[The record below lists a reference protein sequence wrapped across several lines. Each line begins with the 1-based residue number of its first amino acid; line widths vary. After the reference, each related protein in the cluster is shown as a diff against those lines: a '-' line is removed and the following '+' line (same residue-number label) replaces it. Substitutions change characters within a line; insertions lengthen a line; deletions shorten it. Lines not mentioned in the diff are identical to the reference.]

1 MAAID
6 NYGYSGGVDGPA
18 DNLAAVT
25 LDDSNDLSYV
35 TKAVHVG
42 TAGDLKVTTAN
53 GQAVTIK
60 GAVAGWHKIRV
71 KRIWST
77 GTAASNITAAW

>member
-6 NYGYSGGVDGPA
+6 TYGYSGGVEGPA

-42 TAGDLKVTTAN
+42 TAGDLKVTT
-53 GQAVTIK
+53 VTGLDVVIK
-60 GAVAGWHKIRV
+60 GAAAGWHRIRV

-77 GTAASNITAAW
+77 GTAAADVTAAW